1 MQVTEKPSYRVT
13 IPYRE
18 PSFDKHRG
26 SAERTYTVDYEVVAD
41 NVEAATLKA
50 FDEFFADSAN
60 SEVGWDRI
68 PDRTKVTVEELTDP

>member
-1 MQVTEKPSYRVT
+1 MRVTEKRSYRVS

-18 PSFDKHRG
+18 LIFDKHRG
-26 SAERTYTVDYEVVAD
+26 SAERTYTIDYEVVAE

-50 FDEFFADSAN
+50 FDEFLADSAN

-68 PDRTKVTVEELTDP
+68 PDRTKVTVEELTS